1 MENNM
6 NDQQWGGQQYG
17 QQYGNQQYGQPYS
30 ANRPQP
36 VRGWSWGAFMFNIP
50 FGFGNKAYL
59 TLLTIAPKTV
69 RRVHGWTMK
78 LRGVE

>member
-17 QQYGNQQYGQPYS
+17 NQQYGQQYGQPYS

-36 VRGWSWGAFMFNIP
+36 VRG
-50 FGFGNKAYL
+50 
-59 TLLTIAPKTV
+59 
-69 RRVHGWTMK
+69 
-78 LRGVE
+78 

>member
-17 QQYGNQQYGQPYS
+17 QQYGNQQYGNQQYGQPYS

-36 VRGWSWGAFMFNIP
+36 VRG
-50 FGFGNKAYL
+50 
-59 TLLTIAPKTV
+59 
-69 RRVHGWTMK
+69 
-78 LRGVE
+78 